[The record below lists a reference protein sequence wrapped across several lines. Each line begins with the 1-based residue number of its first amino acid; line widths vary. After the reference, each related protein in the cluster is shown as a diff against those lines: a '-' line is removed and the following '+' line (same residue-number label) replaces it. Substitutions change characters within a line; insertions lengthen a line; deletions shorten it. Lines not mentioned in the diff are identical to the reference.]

1 MLFGTPRWSGPGHRR
16 GGRGTIRPMETLLII
31 HLALQRGASLAT
43 TATVGEA
50 TSAAARGHGD
60 LRALALAALGVVY
73 GDIGTSPLYT
83 MREAFGHAG
92 GLHLS
97 EPAVLGVLS
106 LVFWSLILVVTV
118 KYVVL
123 ILRADNRGEGGVLAL
138 GTLASRAVPR
148 TPALCWLIPAL
159 TIAGLALFYGDG
171 LITPAISVL
180 SAVEGLKTAAPAL
193 EPYVVPVA
201 ACVLLGLFLIQRRG
215 TARVGALFGPV
226 MLAWFVTLGLL
237 GLAQIV
243 QNPAVLAALDPRYAL
258 GLFGHAGWQAFVALG
273 AIVLAVTGAEA
284 LYADMGHFGRAPIRL
299 AWLGLVLPGLVLNY
313 FGQGALVLRDPA
325 ALEHPFYHL
334 VPGWALWPLIGLATC
349 ATIIAS
355 QAVISGVFSL
365 TRQAIQ
371 LGYLPRMRVKHTSAT
386 EIGQIYIPRV
396 NWLLMAGVLLLVFG
410 FRSSGNLAAAYGIS
424 VMGAMA
430 IDAVL
435 AGLIAAWRWRWG
447 PAAAVVFGGFLVID
461 LAYFAANALKI
472 PSGGWFPLV
481 VAAAFAYLVVTWR
494 RGRAVL
500 WDKLYGRQPAVPAF
514 IAGLDPGLIRVRGTA
529 VYMTGNPEAVPTALL
544 HNLEHNQV
552 LHEQAVLMTV
562 RIQDIPHVPDGRR
575 LEVGRLDAGFFRVVV
590 SYGFMDRPDVPRALE
605 LCQARGLRADPAR
618 ISYFIGRETLIPTPR
633 PPMGPVEA
641 RVFTFLSAGS
651 LAATAYFQIPPERV
665 VELGTQLEI

>member
-1 MLFGTPRWSGPGHRR
+1 MP
-16 GGRGTIRPMETLLII
+16 
-31 HLALQRGASLAT
+31 A
-43 TATVGEA
+43 
-50 TSAAARGHGD
+50 
-60 LRALALAALGVVY
+60 
-73 GDIGTSPLYT
+73 
-83 MREAFGHAG
+83 

-106 LVFWSLILVVTV
+106 LVFWSLILIVTV

-159 TIAGLALFYGDG
+159 TVAGLALFYGDG

-193 EPYVVPVA
+193 EPYVVPIA
-201 ACVLLGLFLIQRRG
+201 ALVLLGLFLIQSRG

-226 MLAWFVTLGLL
+226 MLVWFATLGLL

-284 LYADMGHFGRAPIRL
+284 LYADMGHFGRTPIRL
-299 AWLGLVLPGLVLNY
+299 AWFGLVLPGLVLNY
-313 FGQGALVLRDPA
+313 FGQGALVLREPA

-371 LGYLPRMRVKHTSAT
+371 LGYLPRMTVRHTSAT

-396 NWLLMAGVLLLVFG
+396 NWLLMTGVLLLVFG

-424 VMGAMA
+424 VTGAMA
-430 IDAVL
+430 IDAIL
-435 AGLIAAWRWRWG
+435 AGLVAAWRWGWG
-447 PAAAVVFGGFLVID
+447 AGCGTGLRRLSGDRPRLFRRQRAQDPLRRLVPARGGRRLR
-461 LAYFAANALKI
+461 L
-472 PSGGWFPLV
+472 SGGHLAPRPGRAVGQALRPRNPPSRASSTGSTRADPGPRHGGV
-481 VAAAFAYLVVTWR
+481 HDR
-494 RGRAVL
+494 QPRGRA
-500 WDKLYGRQPAVPAF
+500 DGAAAQHQAQSGPAR
-514 IAGLDPGLIRVRGTA
+514 AG
-529 VYMTGNPEAVPTALL
+529 
-544 HNLEHNQV
+544 
-552 LHEQAVLMTV
+552 
-562 RIQDIPHVPDGRR
+562 
-575 LEVGRLDAGFFRVVV
+575 
-590 SYGFMDRPDVPRALE
+590 
-605 LCQARGLRADPAR
+605 RADDRAHAGRPLRPGGAADRGRAR
-618 ISYFIGRETLIPTPR
+618 L
-633 PPMGPVEA
+633 A
-641 RVFTFLSAGS
+641 QGS
-651 LAATAYFQIPPERV
+651 S
-665 VELGTQLEI
+665 GSS